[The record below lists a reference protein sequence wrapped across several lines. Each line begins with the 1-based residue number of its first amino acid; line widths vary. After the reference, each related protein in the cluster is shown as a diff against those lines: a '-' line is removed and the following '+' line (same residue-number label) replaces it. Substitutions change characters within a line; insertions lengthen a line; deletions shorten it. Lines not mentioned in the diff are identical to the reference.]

1 MERARLSRTG
11 FPTNLA
17 WIMKSAEDVESY
29 LMRMGMPYETIKPGI
44 WLVKIDSSSLVVSIA
59 GPVVAFRLK
68 VMDLP
73 GSGREELYRT
83 LLALNTTDMVHGAF
97 GLEGDTVVVVAAL
110 ELENLDLNEFQ
121 AVVDDMSMAV
131 AKHHNN
137 LARFA
142 PSTANA
148 AS

>member
-1 MERARLSRTG
+1 
-11 FPTNLA
+11 
-17 WIMKSAEDVESY
+17 MKTAEDVESY
-29 LMRMGMPYETIKPGI
+29 LLRMGVVHETIKPGI
-44 WLVKIDSSSLVVSIA
+44 WLVKLDGGALVVSIA

-68 VMDLP
+68 IMDLP

-83 LLALNTTDMVHGAF
+83 LLSLNTNDMVHGAF
-97 GLEGDTVVVVAAL
+97 GLEGETVVVVHAL

-142 PSTANA
+142 PSSANA